1 MACARNKI
9 NYLFNDMT
17 NKKLF
22 YLLAGAI
29 LVSSVSCVP
38 SKKMIYLQ
46 GAEQMMTPPQ
56 PVVQNFELTIK
67 PGDKL
72 SVILSTRDN
81 ELLLP
86 FSNSKILGTSG
97 NSSNSNNGFVV
108 SEEGM
113 LNLPMLGDVKIVGLT
128 RPDAEKK
135 IEQILINGEYL
146 KDPIVSI
153 SFMNIKVSVMGEVS
167 RPGKIEF
174 TGERISILDALS
186 AAGDLT
192 ASGKRTNIKVYREEN
207 GKRSVYEIDL
217 TNSESVFNSPCFYLQ
232 QNDVVY
238 VEPNKAINVKG
249 SPFLTYLGAGAS
261 IISVLASL
269 VSLAIVFSK

>member
-1 MACARNKI
+1 
-9 NYLFNDMT
+9 MT

-29 LVSSVSCVP
+29 LASSVSCVP

-56 PVVQNFELTIK
+56 PVVQNYELTIK

-72 SVILSTRDN
+72 MINLSSRDE
-81 ELLLP
+81 ELVEP
-86 FSNSKILGTSG
+86 FANTKMLGTSSST
-97 NSSNSNNGFVV
+97 NSNSGIIVAENGTV
-108 SEEGM
+108 
-113 LNLPMLGDVKIVGLT
+113 NLPLLGEVRIAGLK
-128 RPDAEKK
+128 RAEAEKQLERLI
-135 IEQILINGEYL
+135 IEGDYI
-146 KDPIVSI
+146 KDPTVNI
-153 SFMNIKVSVMGEVS
+153 SFMDVKVNVMGEVNS
-167 RPGKIEF
+167 PGQKGLS
-174 TGERISILDALS
+174 GERISILDALS

-217 TNSESVFNSPCFYLQ
+217 TSSESVFNSPCFYLQ

>member
-1 MACARNKI
+1 
-9 NYLFNDMT
+9 MT

-56 PVVQNFELTIK
+56 PVVQNYELTIK

-72 SVILSTRDN
+72 MIYLSSRDE
-81 ELLLP
+81 ELVEP
-86 FSNSKILGTSG
+86 FSNTQTLGSSSTSSTNTG
-97 NSSNSNNGFVV
+97 IIVAESGTV
-108 SEEGM
+108 
-113 LNLPMLGDVKIVGLT
+113 NLPLLGEVKVAGLK
-128 RPDAEKK
+128 RAEAEKQ
-135 IEQILINGEYL
+135 IERLIIEGDYI
-146 KDPIVSI
+146 KDPTVNI
-153 SFMNIKVSVMGEVS
+153 SFMDVKVNVMGEVNS
-167 RPGKIEF
+167 PGQKGLS
-174 TGERISILDALS
+174 GERISILDALS

-217 TNSESVFNSPCFYLQ
+217 TSSESVFNSPCFYLQ